1 MFRFNRGI
9 CFQRLKLCHFES
21 KANQSHQ
28 SLVSTNLQEKTEK
41 KATEKKK
48 SDLALK
54 CSAIL
59 MDSRCIERS
68 Q

>member
-1 MFRFNRGI
+1 MRG
-9 CFQRLKLCHFES
+9 FSFPTFEVMPNFES

-28 SLVSTNLQEKTEK
+28 SPVSTNLQEKTEK

-59 MDSRCIERS
+59 MDFRCIERS

>member
-1 MFRFNRGI
+1 M
-9 CFQRLKLCHFES
+9 ES
-21 KANQSHQ
+21 KENQSHQ
-28 SLVSTNLQEKTEK
+28 SPVSTDLQEKTEK

-59 MDSRCIERS
+59 MGF
-68 Q
+68 